1 MGSGISKKQSQTP
14 AAATKK
20 KGKKDAYQLK
30 CLTEHTEG
38 INAMCMSHDGNT
50 IVTVSEDKTGRLWDT
65 KTEECVGLLQGHKMY
80 ITSVCV
86 SERYIFTSSADKT
99 VRKWNLESGA
109 CIKVFVGHNST
120 VHRVICSGDLVFSS
134 SYDKTVKCWHADTGE
149 CLRTFRG
156 HRLSVNPL
164 LLVSDSNRG
173 AAFAADLEN
182 NDDILISGSVDGT
195 AKSWGMNSNECLVS
209 YKGHTGAVVCLAVDG
224 KGKTLFTGSADST
237 IRSWDLLTG
246 APIKTF
252 SGHQGAII
260 QVQVGELRTEYD
272 NLINTQLFPHIIL
285 VLLRINCKIVYT
297 YESTENFLNLFMN
310 AISNYE

>member
-1 MGSGISKKQSQTP
+1 MGSGISKKQTQTP
-14 AAATKK
+14 ATPTKK
-20 KGKKDAYQLK
+20 KGKKDGYLLK
-30 CLTEHTEG
+30 SVKEHEG
-38 INAMCMSHDGNT
+38 AINAICMSHDGTT

-65 KTEECVGLLQGHKMY
+65 KTEECVGLLHGHKSY
-80 ITSVCV
+80 IISVCV

-109 CIKVFVGHNST
+109 CIKTFLGHTSN
-120 VHRVICSGDLVFSS
+120 VNRVICSGDLVFSS

-156 HRLSVNPL
+156 HRFSVTPL

-173 AAFAADLEN
+173 AAFGADLEN

-195 AKSWGMNSNECLVS
+195 AKSWGMNSNECLVT
-209 YKGHTGAVVCLAVDG
+209 YKGHGGAVNCLAVDG

-252 SGHQGAII
+252 QGHQGAII
-260 QVQVGELRTEYD
+260 QLQVRELSVEYD
-272 NLINTQLFPHIIL
+272 NLINTQLFSYIIL
-285 VLLRINCKIVYT
+285 VLLRMNCEIVYT
-297 YESTENFLNLFMN
+297 YKSTKNFLNLFMN